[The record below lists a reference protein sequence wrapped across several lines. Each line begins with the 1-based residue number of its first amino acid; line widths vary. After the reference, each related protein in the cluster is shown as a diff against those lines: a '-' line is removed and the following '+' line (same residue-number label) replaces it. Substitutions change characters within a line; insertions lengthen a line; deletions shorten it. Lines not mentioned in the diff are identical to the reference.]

1 MIRDYSVYSLN
12 EREKVVFYTVGFM
25 CLFTVAYLFY
35 HSIVVACVFGVLVRA
50 LRSRA
55 EGIMA
60 RRRKAKLNSQFKD
73 LLYSLSASA
82 ASGRQMAEGLVE
94 AEEALSMIYDENEPI
109 MIELKHMKVNIVE
122 NKESDKVLLQDLA
135 MRSHIE
141 DIDNFVQ
148 VYITCRSMGG
158 NLEKIIGHTT
168 DVLTDKMNIEREI
181 RVLTNQRKTEGRIIS
196 MMPMAMLLVMN
207 VVSYSYIEPLYNTWT
222 GRLIMTGALVTM
234 GAGMYLMEKISS
246 IEV

>member
-1 MIRDYSVYSLN
+1 
-12 EREKVVFYTVGFM
+12 
-25 CLFTVAYLFY
+25 
-35 HSIVVACVFGVLVRA
+35 
-50 LRSRA
+50 
-55 EGIMA
+55 MA